1 MVTMP
6 SKRTQGAREGSN
18 LGFEAKAPPTS
29 VWARSTKLLKLG
41 AGLAKKE
48 IAGRLGFGGNAEL
61 ERNQASEEAGNG
73 PDSGMEGTTEASKE
87 SLRQNLRRLR
97 VQVEQAKEIVATLG
111 QLKGAAMKAGQLISM
126 ELRDV
131 LPPEVIEVLSRLQDA
146 GDRVS
151 FAEIDAIITE
161 ELGEAVRANLEIVPE
176 ALASASIGQVHRAT
190 WNALPN
196 QPLVLKV
203 QFRGIAD
210 TIESDLGLLERIAR
224 IFLSVQLK
232 DIDMSGVF
240 AELKQVLIRET
251 DYQIEA
257 QSLVRYRALA
267 AGVPGLIV
275 PWHVPELST
284 KKVLALT
291 FEEGIK
297 LDELIKREPS
307 TEIRFAVAHQLL
319 ELYFR
324 EFFEWG
330 LVQTDAN
337 FANFLFRKSSDKS
350 SGKSSHSRSGYDL
363 VLLDFG
369 AVRAYEDEFRTAYR
383 QLILAC
389 FDDRRDEAIA
399 LAEKLGLIDARET
412 AHLKSQLV
420 DLIRLVLRVF
430 RSDQQPFDF
439 RNQAYVD
446 EASVSVKAFYRGLK
460 HSPPPPQLLFLHRK
474 LGGIYA
480 MGKALG
486 AKVDLTRYWAL
497 VQGRTAEVSAA
508 PEPRVSLA
516 G

>member
-1 MVTMP
+1 MASKSTESASKGP
-6 SKRTQGAREGSN
+6 SKGSGAN
-18 LGFEAKAPPTS
+18 APPTS
-29 VWARSTKLLKLG
+29 VWSRSTKLLKLG

-48 IAGRLGFGGNAEL
+48 IAGRLGFGGDADF
-61 ERNQASEEAGNG
+61 ERKADEGTGTA
-73 PDSGMEGTTEASKE
+73 PDSGTHDATEASKE
-87 SLRQNLRRLR
+87 SLRQNLKRLR

-131 LPPEVIEVLSRLQDA
+131 LPPEVIDVLSRLQDA

-161 ELGEAVRANLEIVPE
+161 ELGDTVRANLEIVPE

-190 WNALPN
+190 WKALPN

-297 LDELIKREPS
+297 LDELIKRERS
-307 TEIRFAVAHQLL
+307 NEVRFAVAHQLL

-337 FANFLFRKSSDKS
+337 FANFLFRKSSRS
-350 SGKSSHSRSGYDL
+350 PSGYDL

-369 AVRAYEDEFRTAYR
+369 AVRAYEDQFRTAYR

-389 FDDRRDEAIA
+389 FDDRRDEAVA
-399 LAEKLGLIDARET
+399 LAEQLGLIDARET
-412 AHLKSQLV
+412 AQLKSQLV

-439 RNQAYVD
+439 RDQTYVE

-497 VQGRTAEVSAA
+497 VEGRTAEVAPA